1 VFAREG
7 GMVLWWRLYA
17 GGIRCG
23 RYASLEEVHRGRIFR
38 GIPLKEL
45 TSEGHARHSP
55 RRRCKTLVTPLGH
68 TTQGAVSA
76 RCGAGSRSG
85 SPPPHAGME
94 KRRNLVNHVLARR
107 AR

>member
-1 VFAREG
+1 MFAREG

-45 TSEGHARHSP
+45 TLEGPARHYP

-85 SPPPHAGME
+85 SPPPPAGME

>member
-1 VFAREG
+1 MFAREG

-45 TSEGHARHSP
+45 TLEGPARHLPP
-55 RRRCKTLVTPLGH
+55 RGVQNFGY
-68 TTQGAVSA
+68 
-76 RCGAGSRSG
+76 
-85 SPPPHAGME
+85 PPPAYHPRG
-94 KRRNLVNHVLARR
+94 RFGPVRSR
-107 AR
+107 

>member
-38 GIPLKEL
+38 GVQK
-45 TSEGHARHSP
+45 SSP
-55 RRRCKTLVTPLGH
+55 RRATRAILPAAGAKLWLPPSAIPPKGPFRPGAEPVVDRGRPHRTPAWKNGE
-68 TTQGAVSA
+68 TW
-76 RCGAGSRSG
+76 
-85 SPPPHAGME
+85 
-94 KRRNLVNHVLARR
+94 
-107 AR
+107 